1 MKRLIFIVLVVCF
14 GLSSCDTEPVP
25 EKLPLSVKA
34 NLNLLLKDAQ
44 FVMYM
49 NFKSMR
55 ATEFWQNNLS
65 DSILNS
71 EQTFGSILNLFGK
84 ATGVTIS
91 NGLDE
96 LYYAN
101 SWFGE
106 NSIVLKGVFNRNKIE
121 EYIISDTTFTKIK
134 HSDGTTIYKHIDDNL
149 FFCLKDNVTL
159 CASNYRSQ
167 LDRMIAVK
175 DTSATGLREN
185 VPVMNAI
192 ENTIYKKDLWM
203 VSTEKMF
210 IRGVFLNFLGTGAP
224 PQPGG
229 ETEGES
235 ENPVES
241 LTEGLEIDKIYEK
254 VNSIAFSINMDK
266 ELNII
271 AQGECVDE
279 EAASSIRKVISG
291 LLTFSRVGTAF
302 SSSEEKSATEEI
314 INSMEVNSYG
324 NNVYLDIDVSN
335 ENISSFRNK
344 KFIEDPPKEENL
356 P

>member
-1 MKRLIFIVLVVCF
+1 MKRLLLIIVLIVSF
-14 GLSSCDTEPVP
+14 SLSSCDTEPVP

-55 ATEFWQNNLS
+55 STQFWQNNLS

-106 NSIVLKGVFNRNKIE
+106 NSIVLKGVFNKDKIE
-121 EYIISDTTFTKIK
+121 TYVDSDSTFTKIK
-134 HSDGTTIYKHIDDNL
+134 HSDGTIIYKHIDDNL

-175 DTSATGLREN
+175 DTSAT
-185 VPVMNAI
+185 
-192 ENTIYKKDLWM
+192 
-203 VSTEKMF
+203 
-210 IRGVFLNFLGTGAP
+210 
-224 PQPGG
+224 
-229 ETEGES
+229 
-235 ENPVES
+235 
-241 LTEGLEIDKIYEK
+241 
-254 VNSIAFSINMDK
+254 
-266 ELNII
+266 
-271 AQGECVDE
+271 
-279 EAASSIRKVISG
+279 
-291 LLTFSRVGTAF
+291 
-302 SSSEEKSATEEI
+302 
-314 INSMEVNSYG
+314 
-324 NNVYLDIDVSN
+324 
-335 ENISSFRNK
+335 
-344 KFIEDPPKEENL
+344 
-356 P
+356 